1 MSASAV
7 TALAPEVDSPGLAL
21 DVLAIAPAM
30 LGGIALRGLP
40 GPGREAALDRL
51 AELMDAPVRVPV
63 NVTDDRLLG
72 GLDIS
77 TTLRSRRPVYERGL
91 LELAHERL
99 LVLSMAERLDDHFV
113 ALICQSV
120 DAQQLIVE
128 RDGRSSTSPCKLT
141 LVALD
146 ESMQDDEHIAP
157 ALVDRLALVLE
168 TNDLDVHALRDGV
181 VTLQTLASTR
191 KRYTELSLDTAQLE
205 AINAAAMG
213 LGIFSLRSS
222 IHAAAAARAIA
233 ARRGAR
239 KVHDDDIGAACRLVF
254 THRVRQLPPLPDAP
268 ADEPPPPESEASD
281 DDAPKDN
288 ADSGSPD
295 LMDSVVESVTAV
307 LPEQLLKSL
316 ADGGLNDAKSGGR
329 GPQGAMKAQR
339 RGRPV
344 GVRPVTHLGTQK
356 LNVLATVK
364 AAAPWQ
370 RLRGA
375 DDRRLRVLPEDFRV
389 TRYKPSA
396 QTTSVF
402 VVDASG
408 SSAARRLAE
417 VKGAVELLLA
427 ECYVT
432 RARVAVVAF
441 RGEHAELLLAPT
453 RSLTRAR
460 RQLADLPGGGA
471 TPLASAIDVTR
482 ELCDQLR
489 RQAEQAQVIFLTD
502 GHGNV
507 SRDGQPGHPDA
518 TEHALDAAKEFHALY
533 VPSIVI
539 DTSRRPRDR
548 ARRVADA
555 LGARYLPLPYADAG
569 ALAGAVNESNRVAVS

>member
-1 MSASAV
+1 MSAHAAS
-7 TALAPEVDSPGLAL
+7 TPEQSEDSPGLIL
-21 DVLAIAPAM
+21 DLLAIAPSM

-40 GPGREAALDRL
+40 GPGRDAALNRL
-51 AELMDAPVRVPV
+51 SAVMDTPVRVPV
-63 NVTDDRLLG
+63 NVSEERLLG
-72 GLDIS
+72 GLDIAS
-77 TTLRSRRPVYERGL
+77 TLRSRRPVYERGL
-91 LELAHERL
+91 LEMAHKRL
-99 LVLSMAERLDDHFV
+99 LVLSMAERLDNHFV
-113 ALICQSV
+113 GLICQAM

-128 RDGRSSTSPCKLT
+128 RDGRSGKADCAPVV
-141 LVALD
+141 VALD
-146 ESMQDDEHIAP
+146 ESLEDDERLAP
-157 ALVDRLALVLE
+157 ALADRLAFSLA
-168 TNDLDVHALRDGV
+168 TDDLGRVSPGDSI
-181 VTLQTLASTR
+181 VTPQTLAEMRERFAS
-191 KRYTELSLDTAQLE
+191 LSVDTKALQ

-213 LGIFSLRSS
+213 LGIFSLRPS

-233 ARRGAR
+233 ARRGGSW
-239 KVHDDDIGAACRLVF
+239 VSDEDIGQACRLVF
-254 THRVRQLPPLPDAP
+254 THRIRQLPPMPDAP
-268 ADEPPPPESEASD
+268 EEDAPPPPDSDSASEDKAD
-281 DDAPKDN
+281 DPV
-288 ADSGSPD
+288 DSAAAE
-295 LMDSVVESVTAV
+295 LRDSVVESVTAV

-316 ADGGLNDAKSGGR
+316 AEGALEAASRGGR
-329 GPQGAMKAQR
+329 GPTGAAKSQG

-344 GVRPVTHLGTQK
+344 GVRAVSELGTQK

-375 DDRRLRVLPEDFRV
+375 RDRRLRILPEDFRV
-389 TRYKPSA
+389 TRYKPRA
-396 QTTSVF
+396 RTTTVF

-417 VKGAVELLLA
+417 VKGAVEMLLA

-441 RGEHAELLLAPT
+441 RRDHAEVLLEPT

-471 TPLASAIDVTR
+471 TPLANAIDVTR
-482 ELCDQLR
+482 DLCDQLR

-518 TEHALDAAKEFHALY
+518 TEHALDAAREFGALG
-533 VPSIVI
+533 VPSIVV

-548 ARRVADA
+548 ARRIADA
-555 LGARYLPLPYADAG
+555 LGGRYLPLPYADAG
-569 ALAGAVNESNRVAVS
+569 ALAAAVSDTGGGAG

>member
-1 MSASAV
+1 MSAQAAS
-7 TALAPEVDSPGLAL
+7 PQDQPQDSPELVL
-21 DVLAIAPAM
+21 DLLAIAPST
-30 LGGIALRGLP
+30 LGGIALKGLP
-40 GPGREAALDRL
+40 GPGRDAALNRL
-51 AELMDAPVRVPV
+51 SALMDTPVRVPV
-63 NVTDDRLLG
+63 SVSTDRLLG
-72 GLDIS
+72 GLDIPA
-77 TTLRSRRPVYERGL
+77 TLQSRRPVYERGL
-91 LELAHERL
+91 LELAHKRL
-99 LVLSMAERLDDHFV
+99 LVLSMAERLDEQYV
-113 ALICQSV
+113 ALICQAM
-120 DAQQLIVE
+120 DAQQLVVE
-128 RDGRSSTSPCKLT
+128 RDGRSGRSDCAPIV
-141 LVALD
+141 VALD
-146 ESMQDDEHIAP
+146 ESLEDDEHLSP
-157 ALVDRLALVLE
+157 ALADRLAFSLA
-168 TNDLDVHALRDGV
+168 TDDLGRVSAGESAVSPATLDDMRARFAALTVDEKG
-181 VTLQTLASTR
+181 
-191 KRYTELSLDTAQLE
+191 LE

-233 ARRGAR
+233 ARRGASR
-239 KVHDDDIGAACRLVF
+239 VSDEDIGQACRLVF
-254 THRVRQLPPLPDAP
+254 THRIRQLPPMPEALPE
-268 ADEPPPPESEASD
+268 DEPPTPPDSDTANEDQSEETG
-281 DDAPKDN
+281 
-288 ADSGSPD
+288 DSSAAELRD
-295 LMDSVVESVTAV
+295 TVVESVTAM

-316 ADGGLNDAKSGGR
+316 AEGAFDAVSRGGR
-329 GPQGAMKAQR
+329 GPQGGAKSQG

-344 GVRPVTHLGTQK
+344 GVRPVNHLGDQK

-375 DDRRLRVLPEDFRV
+375 TDRRLRVLPEDFRV
-389 TRYKPSA
+389 TRYKPRA
-396 QTTSVF
+396 RTTTVF

-417 VKGAVELLLA
+417 VKGAVEMLLA

-441 RGEHAELLLAPT
+441 RREHAEVLLEPT

-471 TPLASAIDVTR
+471 TPLANAIDVTR
-482 ELCDQLR
+482 DLCDQLR

-507 SRDGQPGHPDA
+507 SRDGQPGHPES
-518 TEHALDAAKEFHALY
+518 TEHALDAAREFSTLG
-533 VPSIVI
+533 VPCIVI

-555 LGARYLPLPYADAG
+555 LGGRYLPLPYADAG
-569 ALAGAVNESNRVAVS
+569 ALAAAVSESSG